1 MILFFFFYKAP
12 VTLDPNTGGSLL
24 TISENMTRSK
34 SDKDQPCPYDTERLS
49 TSTVLGSQ
57 GFSSGKHYW
66 DVEVK
71 LYYGVGV
78 AAKDLMNNKIW
89 SIYTC
94 GSAADMHE
102 RTPEGDVLI
111 KTAILLNKIRVQ
123 LDYDKGIL
131 SFYDL
136 RDSTLIHTIKH
147 TFTET
152 VFPFFSENAKI
163 LPAELSVVIKK
174 PR

>member
-1 MILFFFFYKAP
+1 M
-12 VTLDPNTGGSLL
+12 

-34 SDKDQPCPYDTERLS
+34 SGKDQPHPYDPERLN
-49 TSTVLGSQ
+49 TSTVLGSE
-57 GFSSGKHYW
+57 GFSSGKHCW
-66 DVEVK
+66 DVEVEC
-71 LYYGVGV
+71 YYGVGV

-89 SIYTC
+89 SIYMC
-94 GSAADMHE
+94 GCIDSMHE
-102 RTPEGDVLI
+102 RTPEGDVVI
-111 KTAILLNKIRVQ
+111 KTHIYLKKIRVQ

-131 SFYDL
+131 SFFDL
-136 RDSTLIHTIKH
+136 RENTLIHTIRH